1 MPRMKRPLKPAA
13 PIDRPS
19 RLLIF
24 TRRQRR
30 LLRPVL
36 LGVLLLGIAGVGAH
50 VARTMRTEAAF
61 APMRARIARAAGL
74 HVTDIMIEGRNM
86 TPESELL
93 GALGV
98 SRGDPLLG
106 FSVEA
111 ARLRIDRLAFV
122 ERSTI
127 ERRLPGTIL
136 VQLTERRPFAVW
148 QNQGRFVLIDRDGQL
163 VATPG
168 LNSASLNRPGLNR
181 RSLSSRDP
189 AFEGINRKDAHAFA
203 ELPLVVGAGAPG
215 RATALID
222 ALASE
227 PVVQKQVAA
236 GVRIG
241 QRRWN
246 LTLRSG
252 ADVLLP
258 EGAEPQALHRLAQL
272 ERDMH
277 LLERPLIDID
287 MRLPDR
293 LVVRPRP
300 APAAADPLAG
310 PAADPTAAPPEMQHP
325 PTATRRPA

>member
-1 MPRMKRPLKPAA
+1 MSRMRRPLRPVA

-24 TRRQRR
+24 ARRQRR
-30 LLRPVL
+30 LVRPVL
-36 LGVLLLGIAGVGAH
+36 LGVLLLGFAGFGLH
-50 VARTMRTEAAF
+50 VARSMRTEAAF
-61 APMRARIARAAGL
+61 APMRARLASAAGL
-74 HVTDIMIEGRNM
+74 HVTDIVIEGRNM
-86 TPESELL
+86 TSESELL
-93 GALGV
+93 DALGV

-111 ARLRIDRLAFV
+111 ARRRIDRLAFV
-122 ERSTI
+122 ERSTV
-127 ERRLPGTIL
+127 ERRLPGTVL
-136 VQLTERRPFAVW
+136 VRVTERRPFAVW
-148 QNQGRFVLIDRDGQL
+148 QNQGHFVLIDRDGQV
-163 VATPG
+163 VAGPALDAPG
-168 LNSASLNRPGLNR
+168 SNKGRLNKRELR
-181 RSLSSRDP
+181 RDAES
-189 AFEGINRKDAHAFA
+189 EGVDRKDAEAFA
-203 ELPLVVGAGAPG
+203 TLPLVVGLGAPG

-258 EGAEPQALHRLAQL
+258 EGAEPQALHRLAEL

-300 APAAADPLAG
+300 SAAPAAADPADE
-310 PAADPTAAPPEMQHP
+310 PAATPAGTSRPSASA
-325 PTATRRPA
+325 RRPA